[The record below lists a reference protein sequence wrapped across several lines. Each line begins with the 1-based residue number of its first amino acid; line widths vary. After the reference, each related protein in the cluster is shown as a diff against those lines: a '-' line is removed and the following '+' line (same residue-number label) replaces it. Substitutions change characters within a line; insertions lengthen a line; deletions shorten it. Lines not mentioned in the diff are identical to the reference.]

1 MVNGPPQHAQ
11 TEAFSAAMAGILIYT
26 AAPDSEGTL
35 GGLVSLGQTATL
47 EQHLDQ
53 ALESLEICSSDPL
66 CAEAQPEQEYTSL
79 RVSARHTCKRSA
91 SAQPLL
97 VHPGVRWLVCSG
109 FGFRFPPGSLAF
121 GVLRLDPALVG
132 RKADR
137 FSPLLNLVKPALRLC
152 SVPKAR

>member
-79 RVSARHTCKRSA
+79 RGSARHTCKRSA
-91 SAQPLL
+91 SAQPR
-97 VHPGVRWLVCSG
+97 VICDSRES
-109 FGFRFPPGSLAF
+109 R
-121 GVLRLDPALVG
+121 
-132 RKADR
+132 
-137 FSPLLNLVKPALRLC
+137 LLNSNPCRAKDRVLCWKSKLVRI
-152 SVPKAR
+152 